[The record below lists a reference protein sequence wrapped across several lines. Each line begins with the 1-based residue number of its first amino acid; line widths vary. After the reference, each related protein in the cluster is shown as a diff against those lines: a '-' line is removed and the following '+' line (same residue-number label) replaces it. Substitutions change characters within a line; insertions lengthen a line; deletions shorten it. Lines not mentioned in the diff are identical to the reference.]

1 MELYPLK
8 FQPLYKYRLWGGDKL
23 KTVLKKDYNEQNIGE
38 SCEVSDVD
46 GDETKVM
53 KGPKT
58 RKEIKNDLFL

>member
-38 SCEVSDVD
+38 SGIHDWNREV
-46 GDETKVM
+46 
-53 KGPKT
+53 
-58 RKEIKNDLFL
+58 